1 MGIHNKFCQKA
12 AQFLFGDYFYSKN
25 KAPSWI
31 LLSDSVIQKQRIKVF
46 LRLQRNC
53 FLCDGLTM
61 GYEMILE
68 NFVLL
73 SITHE
78 GTLHV

>member
-12 AQFLFGDYFYSKN
+12 AHFLFGDYFYSKN

-31 LLSDSVIQKQRIKVF
+31 LLSDSVIQKQRITVF

-68 NFVLL
+68 SFVLL

-78 GTLHV
+78 GMLHV